1 MRISRIDATE
11 LAPSRR
17 HSETRQGVAP
27 ETRALVAIEPAT
39 PRSEMRWPMRHPA
52 APFIAQLIATR
63 MHAPQTRDR
72 RRAEPEVA
80 IAAYREMMGRRRV

>member
-11 LAPSRR
+11 LAPARR
-17 HSETRQGVAP
+17 HAETRNSTAV
-27 ETRALVAIEPAT
+27 ETRALVAIEP
-39 PRSEMRWPMRHPA
+39 PLPHSETRWPMRHPA

-63 MHAPQTRDR
+63 MRVPQMRDR

-80 IAAYREMMGRRRV
+80 IAAYRKMMGRRRV

>member
-1 MRISRIDATE
+1 MRISRIEAPE
-11 LAPSRR
+11 LSARR
-17 HSETRQGVAP
+17 HAETRQSAAP
-27 ETRALVAIEPAT
+27 DVRALVAIEPPLPHGDT
-39 PRSEMRWPMRHPA
+39 RWPMRHPA

-63 MHAPQTRDR
+63 MRAPQTRDR